1 MNNYTSKEDLKS
13 RMLRHISAIW
23 DVKNT
28 ETLDPLV
35 KILIESLAGELQ
47 KTHNEIN
54 NFESRILEKIAVM
67 MTPGVL
73 SAPYCAHAIAYA
85 KPVEP
90 VQVISPSTHFLYVKK
105 AASSKEKNQEIFFTP
120 VNNVQLVDAT
130 LSYLVAGNTAFSID
144 PNLQKSILM
153 NGKNN
158 AGRKNEIWL
167 GIQLNKEIETLD
179 KLRFYFDI
187 KNTENKFQLQSLLQL
202 SKWYINQTEIKT
214 QKGVVYE
221 LDEEQVEK
229 EKSIF
234 SEYDVMHL
242 IEQEVKQLYNN
253 QFITLRDE
261 QQELNVKEHKRLYP
275 DEFKEIFS
283 ATELGKF
290 TKELVWIKIAI
301 GTFVDERSIFD
312 LFVSTNAFPVLNRS
326 LKNTSYRFKGISNI
340 IPVKT
345 ELYEH
350 FLCVKTIK
358 DLRGKTYTQI
368 PFSQTST
375 EIGSFSVR
383 KGGIER
389 FDTRSAKEYL
399 HHLMEL
405 MRDESAIFS
414 SYGQDAVNGL
424 IKDMERILVQIE
436 QRIKQNEFYNAD
448 MHHYI
453 TLGMMENQ
461 NSVNVEYWITN
472 GAFANTIHTG
482 AHLSLY
488 EGTEVKL
495 NSVLLLSTTIGG
507 KKNIEL
513 SRHMDAYRYALL
525 THNRLVTVEDI
536 KAFCMYELGD
546 KISGVEIKKG
556 VMRSQNPKEGLVR
569 CIDILLQKKNGQTEN
584 NTAEDWDLL
593 FKEVKSKLEL
603 RSAMNM
609 NYRLML
615 ITN

>member
-1 MNNYTSKEDLKS
+1 MNNYTSKEELKS

-85 KPVEP
+85 RPAEP
-90 VQVISPSTHFLYVKK
+90 VQTITPFTHFLYVKK
-105 AASSKEKNQEIFFTP
+105 AASLKEKNQEIFFSP
-120 VNNVQLVDAT
+120 VNSVQLVDAS
-130 LSYLVAGNTAFSID
+130 LSYVVAANTVFAID
-144 PNLQKSILM
+144 ANLQKNM
-153 NGKNN
+153 MMHGKNN
-158 AGRKNEIWL
+158 AGRRNEIWL
-167 GIQLNKEIETLD
+167 GLQVNKEISTID

-187 KNTENKFQLQSLLQL
+187 KNTENKYQLQSLLQL
-202 SKWYINQTEIKT
+202 SKWYIGATEIQT
-214 QKGVVYE
+214 TRGVIYE
-221 LDEEQVEK
+221 YDEEQQQKRE
-229 EKSIF
+229 SIF
-234 SEYDVMHL
+234 AEYDTMHL

-253 QFITLRDE
+253 HFITLSDE
-261 QQELNVKEHKRLYP
+261 EQRLNVNDHKKLYP
-275 DEFKEIFS
+275 DEFKEWFS
-283 ATELGKF
+283 PNELTKF
-290 TKELVWIKIAI
+290 NKELLWIKVAI
-301 GTFVDERSIFD
+301 GTFIDERSIFD
-312 LFVSTNAFPVLNRS
+312 LFVSVNAFPILNRS
-326 LKNTSYRFKGISNI
+326 LKNIAHRFKGITNI

-345 ELYEH
+345 ELQEH
-350 FLCVKTIK
+350 FLCVRSVK
-358 DLRGKTYTQI
+358 DLKGKSYEQI
-368 PFSQTST
+368 PFAQSNT
-375 EIGSFSVR
+375 EAGTFSVR

-399 HHLMEL
+399 NYLIEL

-414 SYGQDAVNGL
+414 SYGQDAVTSL

-436 QRIKQNEFYNAD
+436 QRIRQNEFYNAD

-461 NSVNVEYWITN
+461 NTVNVEYWITN
-472 GAFANTIHTG
+472 GAFANSIPTG
-482 AHLSLY
+482 GHLSLY

-495 NSVLLLSTTIGG
+495 NSILLLSTTNGG
-507 KKNIEL
+507 KKSIEL

-556 VMRSQNPKEGLVR
+556 VMRSNNPKEGLVR
-569 CIDILLQKKNGQTEN
+569 CIDIILQRKDDDEQNSME
-584 NTAEDWDLL
+584 EWDLL

-603 RSAMNM
+603 RSAMNA
-609 NYRLML
+609 NYRLL
-615 ITN
+615 LS

>member
-1 MNNYTSKEDLKS
+1 MNNYTSKEELKS

-73 SAPYCAHAIAYA
+73 SAPYCSHAIAYA
-85 KPVEP
+85 RPAEP
-90 VQVISPSTHFLYVKK
+90 VQTITPYTHFLYVKK
-105 AASSKEKNQEIFFTP
+105 AASLKEKNQEIFFTP
-120 VNNVQLVDAT
+120 VNSIQLVDGSI
-130 LSYLVAGNTAFSID
+130 SYIVTENTAFSID
-144 PNLQKSILM
+144 ANMQKNIAM
-153 NGKNN
+153 NGKGS
-158 AGRKNEIWL
+158 AGRRNEVWL
-167 GIQLNKEIETLD
+167 GLQLNKEITTID
-179 KLRFYFDI
+179 NLRFYFDI
-187 KNTENKFQLQSLLQL
+187 KNTENKYQLQSLLQM
-202 SKWYINQTEIKT
+202 SKWYVNATEIQAKR
-214 QKGVVYE
+214 GVEYVT
-221 LDEEQVEK
+221 DEEQQQK
-229 EKSIF
+229 KDSIF
-234 SEYDVMHL
+234 SEYDSMYL
-242 IEQEVKQLYNN
+242 IEQEVKQLYNHH
-253 QFITLRDE
+253 FITLSDE
-261 QQELNVKEHKRLYP
+261 QQQVKVNDYKKLYP
-275 DEFKEIFS
+275 EEFKSIFS
-283 ATELGKF
+283 PNDLAKF
-290 TKELVWIKIAI
+290 NKELLWVKVAI
-301 GTFVDERSIFD
+301 GTFIDERTLFD
-312 LFVSTNAFPVLNRS
+312 LFVSINAFPVLNRS
-326 LKNTSYRFKGISNI
+326 LKNIAHRFKGITNI

-350 FLCVKTIK
+350 FLCVKSVK
-358 DLRGKTYTQI
+358 DLRGKMYEQI
-368 PFSQTST
+368 PFAQSNT
-375 EIGSFSVR
+375 ETGTFSVR

-399 HHLMEL
+399 NYLIEL

-414 SYGQDAVNGL
+414 SYGQDAVTSL

-461 NSVNVEYWITN
+461 NTVNVEYWITN
-472 GAFANTIHTG
+472 GTFANGIHTG

-495 NSVLLLSTTIGG
+495 NSVVLLSTTGGG
-507 KKNIEL
+507 KKSIEL
-513 SRHMDAYRYALL
+513 TRHMDAYRYALL

-556 VMRSQNPKEGLVR
+556 VMRSNNPKEGLVR
-569 CIDILLQKKNGQTEN
+569 CIDIILRRKDEEEPGSME
-584 NTAEDWDLL
+584 EWDLL

-603 RSAMNM
+603 RSVMNS
-609 NYRLML
+609 NYRILL
-615 ITN
+615 S

>member
-35 KILIESLAGELQ
+35 RILIESLAGELQ
-47 KTHNEIN
+47 RTHNEIN

-73 SAPYCAHAIAYA
+73 SAPYCAHAIAHA
-85 KPVEP
+85 RPVEP
-90 VQVISPSTHFLYVKK
+90 TQVISTTTHFLYIKK
-105 AASSKEKNQEIFFTP
+105 AASNKEKNQEIFFTP
-120 VNNVQLVDAT
+120 VNSIQLTDAS
-130 LSYLVAGNTAFSID
+130 LSFLVTGNTAFSID
-144 PNLQKSILM
+144 SNLQKNILM
-153 NGKNN
+153 NGRQST
-158 AGRKNEIWL
+158 GRKNEIWL
-167 GIQLNKEIETLD
+167 GIQVNKEIETID
-179 KLRFYFDI
+179 KLHFYFDI
-187 KNTENKFQLQSLLQL
+187 KNTENKYQLQSLLQL
-202 SKWYINQTEIKT
+202 SKWYVNATELQTH
-214 QKGVVYE
+214 KGVLYE
-221 LDEEQVEK
+221 QDEEQVEK

-242 IEQEVKQLYNN
+242 IEQEVKHLYNN
-253 QFITLRDE
+253 QFITIKDE
-261 QQELNVKEHKRLYP
+261 QQQVKIKDHKKKYP
-275 DEFKEIFS
+275 EEFKEIFS
-283 ATELGKF
+283 PTDLGKF
-290 TKELVWIKIAI
+290 TKELVWIKITL
-301 GTFVDERSIFD
+301 GTFVDDRTIFD
-312 LFVSTNAFPVLNRS
+312 LFVGINAFPVINRS
-326 LKNTSYRFKGISNI
+326 LKNSSHRFKGITNI

-345 ELYEH
+345 ELFEH
-350 FLCVKTIK
+350 FLCVKSVK
-358 DLRGKTYTQI
+358 DLSGKVYSQI
-368 PFSQTST
+368 PFSQMNT
-375 EIGSFSVR
+375 ETGTFSVR

-399 HHLMEL
+399 NHLIEL

-414 SYGQDAVNGL
+414 SYGQDAVNSL
-424 IKDMERILVQIE
+424 IRDMERILVQIE

-472 GAFANTIHTG
+472 GTFANTIHTG

-495 NSVLLLSTTIGG
+495 NSILLLNTTNGG

-536 KAFCMYELGD
+536 RAFCMYELGD
-546 KISGVEIKKG
+546 KVSAVEIKKG
-556 VMRSQNPKEGLVR
+556 VMRSNNPKEGLVR
-569 CIDILLQKKNGQTEN
+569 CLDILLRRRSNVTEAN
-584 NTAEDWDLL
+584 SPEEWDLL

-603 RSAMNM
+603 RSAMNF

-615 ITN
+615 V

>member
-1 MNNYTSKEDLKS
+1 MNNYTSKEELKS

-35 KILIESLAGELQ
+35 RILIESLAGELQ

-73 SAPYCAHAIAYA
+73 SAPYCSHAVAYA
-85 KPVEP
+85 RPTEP
-90 VQVISPSTHFLYVKK
+90 VQTITPFTHFLYVKK
-105 AASSKEKNQEIFFTP
+105 ASSLKEKNQEIFFTP
-120 VNNVQLVDAT
+120 VNSIQLVDAS
-130 LSYLVAGNTAFSID
+130 LSYMVAANTAFFID
-144 PNLQKSILM
+144 PNMQKSIVM
-153 NGKNN
+153 NGRN
-158 AGRKNEIWL
+158 AGARKNEIWL
-167 GIQLNKEIETLD
+167 GIQINKEISTID

-187 KNTENKFQLQSLLQL
+187 KNTENKYQLQSLLQL
-202 SKWYINQTEIKT
+202 SKWYLNTKEIKIT
-214 QKGVVYE
+214 KGVVYE
-221 LDEEQVEK
+221 PDEEQRQKK
-229 EKSIF
+229 ESIF
-234 SEYDVMHL
+234 SEYDAMYL
-242 IEQEVKQLYNN
+242 IEQEVKQLYDHH
-253 QFITLRDE
+253 FITLSDE
-261 QQELNVKEHKRLYP
+261 ELQLNIQEEKRLYP
-275 DEFKEIFS
+275 EEFKEMFS
-283 ATELGKF
+283 PNDLAKF
-290 TKELVWIKIAI
+290 NKELLWIKVSI
-301 GTFVDERSIFD
+301 GTFIDERSIFD
-312 LFVSTNAFPVLNRS
+312 LFVSVNAFPILNRS
-326 LKNTSYRFKGISNI
+326 LKNIAHRFKGITNI

-345 ELYEH
+345 EVFEH
-350 FLCVKTIK
+350 FLCVRSVK
-358 DLRGKTYTQI
+358 DLKGKSYEQI
-368 PFSQTST
+368 PFAQSNAEVGT
-375 EIGSFSVR
+375 FSVR

-399 HHLMEL
+399 NYLIEL

-414 SYGQDAVNGL
+414 SFGQDAVTSL

-461 NSVNVEYWITN
+461 NTVNVEYWITN
-472 GAFANTIHTG
+472 GTFANAIHTG

-495 NSVLLLSTTIGG
+495 NSIILLSTTGGG

-556 VMRSQNPKEGLVR
+556 VMRSNNPKEGLVR
-569 CIDILLQKKNGQTEN
+569 CIDIVLQRKNDGEN
-584 NTAEDWDLL
+584 SMDEWNQL
-593 FKEVKSKLEL
+593 FTEVKSKLEL
-603 RSAMNM
+603 RSAINS
-609 NYRLML
+609 NYRLTL
-615 ITN
+615 A

>member
-1 MNNYTSKEDLKS
+1 MNNYTSKEELKS

-35 KILIESLAGELQ
+35 KILIESLAGELE
-47 KTHNEIN
+47 KTHHEIN

-85 KPVEP
+85 RPTEP
-90 VQVISPSTHFLYVKK
+90 VQTITPFTHFLYVKK
-105 AASSKEKNQEIFFTP
+105 AASLKEKNQEIFFTP
-120 VNNVQLVDAT
+120 VNNIQLADGS
-130 LSYLVAGNTAFSID
+130 LSHIVTANTAFFID
-144 PNLQKSILM
+144 PNMQKNIVM
-153 NGKNN
+153 QGKSG
-158 AGRKNEIWL
+158 AARKNEIWL
-167 GIQLNKEIETLD
+167 GIQLNKEISTID

-187 KNTENKFQLQSLLQL
+187 KNTENKYQLQSILQL
-202 SKWYINQTEIKT
+202 SKWYINSTEIQT
-214 QKGVVYE
+214 RKGVVYE
-221 LDEEQVEK
+221 PDEEQQQKREN
-229 EKSIF
+229 IF
-234 SEYDVMHL
+234 SQYDAMYL
-242 IEQEVKQLYNN
+242 IEQEVMQLYNH
-253 QFITLRDE
+253 QFITLSDEE
-261 QQELNVKEHKRLYP
+261 QQLNPNEHKKLYP
-275 DEFKEIFS
+275 EEFKEIFP
-283 ATELGKF
+283 AHDLAKFNQELLWVKV
-290 TKELVWIKIAI
+290 TI
-301 GTFVDERSIFD
+301 GTFIDERTIFD
-312 LFVSTNAFPVLNRS
+312 LFVSINAFPVLNRS
-326 LKNTSYRFKGISNI
+326 LRNIAHRFKGITNI

-345 ELYEH
+345 ELFEH
-350 FLCVKTIK
+350 FLCVRSVK
-358 DLRGKTYTQI
+358 DLKGKLYEQI
-368 PFSQTST
+368 PFAQSNT
-375 EIGSFSVR
+375 EAGTFSVR

-399 HHLMEL
+399 NYLIEL

-414 SYGQDAVNGL
+414 SYGQDAVTSL

-461 NSVNVEYWITN
+461 NTVNVEYWITN
-472 GAFANTIHTG
+472 GTFANGIYTG

-495 NSVLLLSTTIGG
+495 NSIILLSTTGGG
-507 KKNIEL
+507 KKSIEL
-513 SRHMDAYRYALL
+513 TRHMDAYRYALL

-536 KAFCMYELGD
+536 KAFCIYELGD
-546 KISGVEIKKG
+546 KVSGVEIRKG
-556 VMRSQNPKEGLVR
+556 VMRSNNPKEGLVR
-569 CIDILLQKKNGQTEN
+569 CIDIILRGKDNEEN
-584 NTAEDWDLL
+584 TVEEWDLL

-603 RSAMNM
+603 RSAMNS

-615 ITN
+615 A

>member
-35 KILIESLAGELQ
+35 RILIESLAGELQ
-47 KTHNEIN
+47 KTHNEIS
-54 NFESRILEKIAVM
+54 NFESRILEKVAVM

-73 SAPYCAHAIAYA
+73 SAPYCAHAISYA

-90 VQVISPSTHFLYVKK
+90 VQIITPTTHFLYVKK

-120 VNNVQLVDAT
+120 VNSVQLVDAN
-130 LSYLVAGNTAFSID
+130 LSFLVTGNTAFSID
-144 PNLQKSILM
+144 PNLQKTILM
-153 NGKNN
+153 NGKNT

-167 GIQLNKEIETLD
+167 GIQLNKEVDTID

-187 KNTENKFQLQSLLQL
+187 KNTENKYQLQSLLQS
-202 SKWYINQTEIKT
+202 SKWFVDNKELQTA
-214 QKGVVYE
+214 KGVVYE
-221 LDEEQVEK
+221 RDEEQEQR

-242 IEQEVKQLYNN
+242 IEQEVMQLYNN
-253 QFITLRDE
+253 QFITLKDE
-261 QQELNVKEHKRLYP
+261 EKAVKIKEHKKNYP

-283 ATELGKF
+283 TVDLGKLN
-290 TKELVWIKIAI
+290 KEVLWIKITL
-301 GTFVDERSIFD
+301 GTFVDDRAIFD
-312 LFVSTNAFPVLNRS
+312 LFVSVNAFPVINRS
-326 LKNTSYRFKGISNI
+326 LKNSVHRFKGITNI

-350 FLCVKTIK
+350 FLCVKSVK
-358 DLRGKTYTQI
+358 DLRGKSYMQI
-368 PFSQTST
+368 PFSQGNT
-375 EIGSFSVR
+375 ETGSFSVR

-399 HHLMEL
+399 NHLIEL

-414 SYGQDAVNGL
+414 SYGQDAVNSL
-424 IKDMERILVQIE
+424 IKDMERILAQIE

-453 TLGMMENQ
+453 TLGIVENQ
-461 NSVNVEYWITN
+461 NSVSVEYWITN
-472 GAFANTIHTG
+472 GTFANTIHTG

-495 NSVLLLSTTIGG
+495 NSVLLLSTTNGG
-507 KKNIEL
+507 KKNIEV

-546 KISGVEIKKG
+546 KIQGVEIKKG
-556 VMRSQNPKEGLVR
+556 VMRSNNPKEGLVR
-569 CIDILLQKKNGQTEN
+569 CIDILLQKKSNIAEN
-584 NTAEDWDLL
+584 DTAEQWDLL
-593 FKEVKSKLEL
+593 FREVKSKLEL
-603 RSAMNM
+603 RSAMNS

-615 ITN
+615 V

>member
-1 MNNYTSKEDLKS
+1 MNSYTSKEELKS

-54 NFESRILEKIAVM
+54 NFESRILEKIALM

-73 SAPYCAHAIAYA
+73 SAPYCSHAIAYA
-85 KPVEP
+85 RPTEP
-90 VQVISPSTHFLYVKK
+90 VQTITPFTHFLYVKK
-105 AASSKEKNQEIFFTP
+105 ATTLKEKNQEIFFTP
-120 VNNVQLVDAT
+120 VNSIQLVDAS
-130 LSYLVAGNTAFSID
+130 LSYIVTANTAFVID
-144 PNLQKSILM
+144 ANMQKNIAM
-153 NGKNN
+153 HGKSNS
-158 AGRKNEIWL
+158 GRKNEIWL
-167 GIQLNKEIETLD
+167 GLQLNKEVMTID

-187 KNTENKFQLQSLLQL
+187 KNTENKYQLQSLLQL
-202 SKWYINQTEIKT
+202 SKWYVNTTEIQT
-214 QKGVVYE
+214 RRGVEYE
-221 LDEEQVEK
+221 PDEEQQQK
-229 EKSIF
+229 RDSIF
-234 SEYDVMHL
+234 SEYDSMYL
-242 IEQEVKQLYNN
+242 IEQEVKQLYNHH
-253 QFITLRDE
+253 FITLSDEE
-261 QQELNVKEHKRLYP
+261 QQLKVNEHKKIYP
-275 DEFKEIFS
+275 EEFNSIF
-283 ATELGKF
+283 TPNDLVKF
-290 TKELVWIKIAI
+290 NKELLWIKVSI
-301 GTFVDERSIFD
+301 GTFIDERTIFD
-312 LFVSTNAFPVLNRS
+312 LFVSINAFPVLNRS
-326 LKNTSYRFKGISNI
+326 LKNIAHRFKGITNI

-350 FLCVKTIK
+350 FLCVKSVR
-358 DLRGKTYTQI
+358 DLRGKLYEQI
-368 PFSQTST
+368 PFAQSNT
-375 EIGSFSVR
+375 ETGTFSVR

-399 HHLMEL
+399 NYLMEL

-414 SYGQDAVNGL
+414 SYGQDAVTSL

-436 QRIKQNEFYNAD
+436 QRIKQNEFYNAE

-461 NSVNVEYWITN
+461 NTVNVEYWITN
-472 GAFANTIHTG
+472 GTFANGIHTG

-495 NSVLLLSTTIGG
+495 NSIVLLSTTGGG
-507 KKNIEL
+507 KKSIEL
-513 SRHMDAYRYALL
+513 TRHMDAYRYALL

-556 VMRSQNPKEGLVR
+556 VMRSNNPKEGLVR
-569 CIDILLQKKNGQTEN
+569 CIDIILQRKDEEEQDSTE
-584 NTAEDWDLL
+584 EWDLL

-603 RSAMNM
+603 RSAMNS
-609 NYRLML
+609 NYRILL
-615 ITN
+615 S